1 MMLRF
6 EKYKSQFDIILLNDS
21 TLEEC
26 VRKGSCL
33 SSCLKCS
40 EPKCFKLD
48 SELFDIDELEDFSYD
63 RDDTVCPVEAIS
75 FNNGYPIID
84 QEKCIMCGLC
94 ISVCPACA
102 VCQKEDKLIINKD
115 LTPLQYVAKPTKA
128 NLLKQSEQ
136 IKKLMTINYSGN
148 SIAINS
154 KSLKLIQDKLNYAN
168 SSYHNK
174 IVRNL
179 LIGLGCKATVPRTG
193 DNANRMDGVFTTEN
207 GEIGVVEVEFGTD
220 SLSTARG
227 LLDDIAMLQYKQNIK
242 KEKIRPL
249 AVLLSMPNKRG
260 DYWNVIQDIKK
271 ETGILINTITIAAL
285 MVLLWKKKKLDFN
298 TNPYYIDVTNPS
310 IKKQIEKHI
319 NEKIKLPTGFMGIF
333 EPEK

>member
-6 EKYKSQFDIILLNDS
+6 EKYRSQFDIILLHNS
-21 TLEEC
+21 ILEEC
-26 VRKGSCL
+26 SRKGSCI

-40 EPKCFKLD
+40 EPKCYKLD
-48 SELFDIDELEDFSYD
+48 SSLLDINELHDFAYD

-75 FNNGYPIID
+75 FSNGYPVID
-84 QEKCIMCGLC
+84 IEKCIMCGLC
-94 ISVCPACA
+94 VSICPARAICL
-102 VCQKEDKLIINKD
+102 KEDVLRINKT
-115 LTPLQYVAKPTKA
+115 LTPQQYIAKPTKA
-128 NLLKQSEQ
+128 NLLKQFEQ
-136 IKKLMTINYSGN
+136 INQLMTINHPGN
-148 SIAINS
+148 PVNINQNY
-154 KSLKLIQDKLNYAN
+154 LKLVQDKLNN
-168 SSYHNK
+168 TDSSYHNK

-193 DNANRMDGVFTTEN
+193 DNANRMDGIFTTEN
-207 GEIGVVEVEFGTD
+207 SDIGVVEVEFGTD

-242 KEKIRPL
+242 KERIRPL
-249 AVLLSMPNKRG
+249 AVLLSMPNRRG

-271 ETGILINTITIAAL
+271 ETGIQINTITIATL
-285 MVLLWKKKKLDFN
+285 LVLLWKNKKLNFN
-298 TNPYYIDVTNPS
+298 TNPYYIDVTNLS

-319 NEKIKLPTGFMGIF
+319 NEKIEIPAGFMGIF